1 MERIGIYLRLSKE
14 DEFIADES
22 NSIVNQRK
30 YIRAYVNKDK
40 DLRRL
45 ECVEYSDDGYSGKN
59 MDRPGMQNMLE
70 HIKNNQLTCI
80 IVKDFSRFSRDHIEQ
95 GKYIEQIFPFM
106 GVRFISINDNYDS
119 NDHIGGIG
127 EIDISFKTLL
137 YDFYSEDLSD
147 KVKTSL
153 SASRSNGNYIAA
165 YAPYGYVKDPSNK
178 HQLIIDE
185 VASKIVKRIFKEYLS
200 GNSMYRIA
208 CNLNTEEVMTPGVYI
223 ARQDGNE
230 KMLQRYTERSPHWSA
245 VAIKRI
251 LENQQYTGAM
261 IYNRFESKAVGSRS
275 CITLSK
281 DEWKCVEG
289 CHKAIISK
297 KDFEKTAEILKQNS
311 KNVMDGN
318 RHEKHCLT
326 GKIICGDCGHSM
338 AHTYAGRP
346 KHYCKSRY
354 LDPGKTGCNFNIIDA
369 EIESVIL
376 KMLQQYT
383 DAMVDSRSIIDFQRN
398 KEAERL
404 QNAEKHL
411 ADMEH
416 TRELM
421 QEDLRAS
428 YEAYRSG
435 TTNKE
440 TYLEQKQMYEQLEE
454 KLQENILKQQDAIKH
469 ITDLDVPEVAGL
481 EMLDGKI
488 QLKKL
493 TREMVDTFIDKIVV
507 YGEKEIEVK
516 WKFGN
521 SK

>member
-1 MERIGIYLRLSKE
+1 MKKLDWGNELKFCSVAEYYETLGFLSKD
-14 DEFIADES
+14 DE
-22 NSIVNQRK
+22 VVR
-30 YIRAYVNKDK
+30 V
-40 DLRRL
+40 
-45 ECVEYSDDGYSGKN
+45 
-59 MDRPGMQNMLE
+59 
-70 HIKNNQLTCI
+70 
-80 IVKDFSRFSRDHIEQ
+80 
-95 GKYIEQIFPFM
+95 YIEHNEESGARGPQGRLRVRKGNYNFFPEPLKRLFNSSAN
-106 GVRFISINDNYDS
+106 GKTSETLYVRNLKDEHHFLEYQSSRGKGQTYILVKSSLADVKATVP
-119 NDHIGGIG
+119 
-127 EIDISFKTLL
+127 EQF
-137 YDFYSEDLSD
+137 LSD
-147 KVKTSL
+147 FMRGYL
-153 SASRSNGNYIAA
+153 WNYTI
-165 YAPYGYVKDPSNK
+165 DK

-208 CNLNTEEVMTPGVYI
+208 CNLNAEEVMTPGVYI

-230 KMLQRYTERSPHWSA
+230 KMLQRYTKQSPHWSA

-261 IYNRFESKAVGSRS
+261 IYNRFESKAVGSRN
-275 CITLSK
+275 CITLPK

-311 KNVMDGN
+311 KNVMDGS

-354 LDPGKTGCNFNIIDA
+354 LDPSKAGCNFNIIDA

-383 DAMVDSRSIIDFQRN
+383 DAMVDSRSIIDFKRKQ
-398 KEAERL
+398 EAERL

-421 QEDLRAS
+421 QKDLRYS
-428 YEAYRSG
+428 YEAYRFG

-440 TYLEQKQMYEQLEE
+440 TYLEQKQMYEQLEQ
-454 KLQENILKQQDAIKH
+454 KLQENILIQQDAIKH
-469 ITDLDVPEVAGL
+469 IADIDVPKAAGL

-516 WKFGN
+516 WRFKEYIF
-521 SK
+521 KK